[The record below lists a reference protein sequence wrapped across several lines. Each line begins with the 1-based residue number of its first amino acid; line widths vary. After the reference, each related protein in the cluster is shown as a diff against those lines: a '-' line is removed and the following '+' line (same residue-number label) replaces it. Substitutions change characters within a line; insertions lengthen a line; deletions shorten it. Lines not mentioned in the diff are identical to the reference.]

1 MVAASRDVGLAE
13 VLRRHGQ
20 AYLATHKLSATKAK
34 VWRAIVNCRTA
45 ALGGQVETCT
55 SCGSTRHV
63 YRSCRNRH
71 CPRCQT
77 RAKESWLA
85 QRRAELLPVPYFHL
99 VFTLP
104 HDLNGLVGWCPRL
117 IYETLFAAVST
128 TLTEFAANARW
139 LGGMPAF
146 SLVLHTWKQDL
157 GRHVH
162 VHALMAGGALSL
174 SGQWLA
180 TKRGFLF
187 PVKALSKVFR
197 AKFLATLQLVRD
209 SGKLLAEQPL
219 ADQAW
224 DDLIARLRTHQ
235 WVVYAKQP
243 LAGPMQVLEYLGRY
257 THRVAIS
264 NERIVRIDEDSVS
277 FRVRDS
283 AHGNRRCTLR
293 VPAETFIER
302 FLLHVLPKGFKR
314 IRHYGLLGP
323 ARKAL
328 KLAQARA
335 ALSVA
340 PPDPVVMESVAGFM
354 CRIDRHAWMRCGYC
368 GQGCFV
374 PTAPIAVSKG
384 LLLQPRGPP

>member
-354 CRIDRHAWMRCGYC
+354 CRIDRHAWMRCGHC

-384 LLLQPRGPP
+384 PLLQPRGPP